1 MQLST
6 WVPFTVCTVSPALLG
21 QRLIGTRVYYPPL
34 DVLLFVYFLVH
45 VSYSE
50 LLGVAFDVILAE
62 AIIKGVLLTG
72 SVLER
77 WLRSAHAES

>member
-1 MQLST
+1 M
-6 WVPFTVCTVSPALLG
+6 
-21 QRLIGTRVYYPPL
+21 
-34 DVLLFVYFLVH
+34 H
-45 VSYSE
+45 VSYSK
-50 LLGVAFDVILAE
+50 LLGVAFDVILTE